1 MGMRG
6 REVGAGRGN
15 QYYLLIKLWSTY
27 VAFLQRRMRR
37 RHRRK
42 PPTVCTFSL
51 ATRSPETARRPGGV
65 LAAPGKEWS
74 SMKSATGVEPA
85 GLRHWT
91 TSAEREMI
99 AHTAVIRQRPDQG
112 VAAVGF
118 PKFVFANCEVGK

>member
-1 MGMRG
+1 MRG
-6 REVGAGRGN
+6 REVGGGRGN

-42 PPTVCTFSL
+42 PSTVCTFSL

-99 AHTAVIRQRPDQG
+99 AHTAVIRQRPEQG
-112 VAAVGF
+112 ALKVMGF
-118 PKFVFANCEVGK
+118 PKFVFANCEEGK